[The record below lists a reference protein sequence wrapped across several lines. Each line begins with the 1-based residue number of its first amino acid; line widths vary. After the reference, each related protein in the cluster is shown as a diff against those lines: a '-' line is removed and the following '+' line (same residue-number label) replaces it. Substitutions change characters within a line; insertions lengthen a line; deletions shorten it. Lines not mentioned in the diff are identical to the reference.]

1 MIFRETVPAKVVRI
15 AFLAVWLVVSLFPL
29 YWITVTSFKAP
40 GDIFA
45 QPLTY
50 WPRAATLENYVG
62 LFAQSDF
69 GVYVWN
75 SLLVSTV
82 AALTATVISIF
93 SGYVLARFQFR
104 GKGVLLAAF
113 FVTQMVPAFIA
124 LGPLYLMMTRLE
136 LVDTRLGLVLVYIGI
151 CIPFCT
157 VMLRG
162 FFANVPDA
170 LEEAAMIDGCSR
182 TGALFRVI
190 VPVMMPGIVA
200 SFIFNF
206 VNCWNELF
214 LSVTLMNSD
223 ENLTLPTAINGFIS
237 SFNVEWGPMA
247 AAAVLTVVPTMLL
260 FAFASRWIVQGL
272 TAGAVKG

>member
-1 MIFRETVPAKVVRI
+1 MIGRETVPARVVRI
-15 AFLAVWLVVSLFPL
+15 AFLAFWLVVTLFPL
-29 YWITVTSFKAP
+29 YWITVTSFKTP
-40 GDIFA
+40 GDIFS

-50 WPRAATLENYVG
+50 WPTAATLQNYVG

-69 GVYVWN
+69 GVYVGN
-75 SLLVSTV
+75 SLLVSIV
-82 AALTATVISIF
+82 AAFAATLASLL
-93 SGYVLARFQFR
+93 SGYVLARFEFR
-104 GKGVLLAAF
+104 SKGVVLAAF
-113 FVTQMVPAFIA
+113 FVTQMVPSFIA
-124 LGPLYLMMTRLE
+124 LGPLYLMMTNLG
-136 LVDTRLGLVLVYIGI
+136 LVDTRIGLILVYIGI

-182 TGALFRVI
+182 LGALFRVI

-223 ENLTLPTAINGFIS
+223 ENLTIPTAINGFIS

-260 FAFASRWIVQGL
+260 FAVASRWIVQGL
-272 TAGAVKG
+272 TSGAVKG